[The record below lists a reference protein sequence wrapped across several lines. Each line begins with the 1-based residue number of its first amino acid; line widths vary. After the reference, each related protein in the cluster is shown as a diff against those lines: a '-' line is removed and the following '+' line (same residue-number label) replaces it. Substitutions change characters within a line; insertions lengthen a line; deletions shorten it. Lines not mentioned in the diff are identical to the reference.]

1 MTGYEIQRA
10 LDGNRKTWLAGLD
23 AGSKIIFRSAYTSK
37 VVRVDRSTKTMLM
50 LDNGKRVSRKTG
62 LVIGYECQ
70 EIRQLLTC
78 SPQFQ
83 PGTELAF
90 GRTLLRGEER
100 GVEECIRALVIA
112 GMVDEG

>member
-1 MTGYEIQRA
+1 MTDTAIYTALVNQR
-10 LDGNRKTWLAGLD
+10 KIWLAGLD

-90 GRTLLRGEER
+90 GYSLTRSEER
-100 GVEECIRALVIA
+100 GVEECIRELTVA
-112 GMVDEG
+112 GMANES